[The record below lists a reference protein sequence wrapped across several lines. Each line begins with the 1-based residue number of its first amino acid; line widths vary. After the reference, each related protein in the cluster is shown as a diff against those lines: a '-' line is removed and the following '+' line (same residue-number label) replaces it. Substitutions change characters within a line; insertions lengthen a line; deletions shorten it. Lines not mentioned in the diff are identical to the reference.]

1 MPCRSRVSTSACGV
15 SSGPCRKDLG
25 TWYFLEK
32 WEEQGG
38 LTGAQAEQ
46 EASLSPRPGE
56 IPERGQLAELR
67 FPVVSRVLQELLPT
81 GAAPPSGLREV
92 GWPFVG
98 SPGGGMWFL
107 LQVPVV
113 PAPHPGSTPKAH
125 PTSGAEHPGEG
136 PPQPGLPVPIP

>member
-1 MPCRSRVSTSACGV
+1 M
-15 SSGPCRKDLG
+15 G

-46 EASLSPRPGE
+46 EASLAPRPRE
-56 IPERGQLAELR
+56 ILKRGQLAELW
-67 FPVVSRVLQELLPT
+67 FPVVSRVLQQPLPT
-81 GAAPPSGLREV
+81 GAAPPSRLREV
-92 GWPFVG
+92 GWPFLG
-98 SPGGGMWFL
+98 SLLQVL

-113 PAPHPGSTPKAH
+113 PAPHLGSTPKAH

-136 PPQPGLPVPIP
+136 LPQPGLPVPFP